1 MIRRRDYK
9 FFTEKVVIITENY
22 RLIRLILVIITIM
35 SIKID
40 EKDLAIL
47 ALIQEDSQRTAKQIA
62 KKIGAPLTTVF
73 AKTKRMQEQG
83 IIRGYHAVVAAEK
96 LGAGTSAFI
105 LASVSYRSKADGAPV
120 SQRTVAEEIAKF
132 AEVQE
137 VHIITGDWDLL
148 VKLRAASV
156 DAIGK
161 FVVDKLRLIS
171 GLEKTLTCMVFET
184 VKETTAVALPV
195 KKSVRAQLEVA

>member
-1 MIRRRDYK
+1 
-9 FFTEKVVIITENY
+9 
-22 RLIRLILVIITIM
+22 M
-35 SIKID
+35 SLKLD
-40 EKDLAIL
+40 DKDLAIL
-47 ALIQEDSQRTAKQIA
+47 AVIQENSQLTAKQIA
-62 KKIGAPLTTVF
+62 KKINAPLTTVF
-73 AKTKRMQEQG
+73 AKMKRMQEQG
-83 IIRGYHAVVAAEK
+83 IIRGYRAIVAADK
-96 LGAGTSAFI
+96 LGSGTSAFI

-148 VKLRAASV
+148 VKLRAESV

-184 VKETTAVALPV
+184 VKETTVVPMPL
-195 KKSVRAQLEVA
+195 KRNFRG

>member
-1 MIRRRDYK
+1 MHTVLGYK
-9 FFTEKVVIITENY
+9 FFMKILVIFPKNY
-22 RLIRLILVIITIM
+22 RLISVVLVIITIM
-35 SIKID
+35 SAKLD

-47 ALIQEDSQRTAKQIA
+47 ALLQEDSQLTAKQIA
-62 KKIGAPLTTVF
+62 KKVGAPLTTVF

-156 DAIGK
+156 DAVGK

-184 VKETTAVALPV
+184 VKETTAVTLPF
-195 KKSVRAQLEVA
+195 SRAARAQLEVE

>member
-1 MIRRRDYK
+1 
-9 FFTEKVVIITENY
+9 
-22 RLIRLILVIITIM
+22 M
-35 SIKID
+35 SVKLD

-47 ALIQEDSQRTAKQIA
+47 ALIQENSKLTAKQIA
-62 KKIGAPLTTVF
+62 KKVNAPLTTVF
-73 AKTKRMQEQG
+73 AKTKRMEERG
-83 IIRGYHAVVAAEK
+83 IIKNYRAIVAAEK
-96 LGAGTSAFI
+96 LSAGTTAFI
-105 LASVSYRSKADGAPV
+105 LASVSYRSKSDGAPV
-120 SQRTVAEEIAKF
+120 SQRTVAEEIAKY

-148 VKLRAASV
+148 VKLRAENV

-184 VKETTAVALPV
+184 VKETTSVALPLRRR
-195 KKSVRAQLEVA
+195 S